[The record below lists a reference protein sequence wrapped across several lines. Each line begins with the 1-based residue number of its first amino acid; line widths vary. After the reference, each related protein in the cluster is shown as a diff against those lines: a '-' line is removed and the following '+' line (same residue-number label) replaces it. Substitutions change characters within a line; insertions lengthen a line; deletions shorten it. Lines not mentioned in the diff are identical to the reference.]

1 MNKLLKLC
9 YKCGF
14 RIELEKDNMVRGVTV
29 KVFDPVDHIGRLI
42 TIPYEDIENGNYN
55 FEDALLKK
63 IIKEFDIEKE
73 DM

>member
-42 TIPYEDIENGNYN
+42 TIPYEDIENRSGD
-55 FEDALLKK
+55 FEEE
-63 IIKEFDIEKE
+63 IIKEITNNFDINWEE
-73 DM
+73 I